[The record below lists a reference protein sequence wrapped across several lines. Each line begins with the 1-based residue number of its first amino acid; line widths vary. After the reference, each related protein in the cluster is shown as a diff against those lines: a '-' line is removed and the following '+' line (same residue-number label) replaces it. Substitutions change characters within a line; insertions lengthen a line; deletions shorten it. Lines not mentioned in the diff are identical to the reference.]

1 MASKEKEEQING
13 APLEESKMSPYD
25 LVKLLYENRAMVKSL
40 REDTL
45 SKNAFMVNRI
55 MSIQY
60 PLQADTIQKTGCS
73 PRQMFYVWCS
83 FLENIKANKVPQA
96 VYVKG
101 RKKLETELF
110 SDIFCI
116 PAEDL
121 LPLSR
126 FAGVECKTIQ
136 YALSNEYT
144 KQIALREY
152 EEYKEHEERVTKQT
166 SRVKKKDINDIL

>member
-13 APLEESKMSPYD
+13 IPLEEGKMSPYD
-25 LVKLLYENRAMVKSL
+25 LVKLLYENRAMVKNL

-83 FLENIKANKVPQA
+83 FLENIKASKVPQA
-96 VYVKG
+96 ICVV
-101 RKKLETELF
+101 
-110 SDIFCI
+110 
-116 PAEDL
+116 
-121 LPLSR
+121 
-126 FAGVECKTIQ
+126 
-136 YALSNEYT
+136 
-144 KQIALREY
+144 
-152 EEYKEHEERVTKQT
+152 
-166 SRVKKKDINDIL
+166 